1 MVCLCTLIDDE
12 MKIKVLF
19 NCQEIIISLYRK
31 CLWVGLRHEIDLC
44 LCRSRA
50 PIEGVVTKMVSEQMF
65 LVGPVGYGVIG
76 RITLNMVFFCHH

>member
-19 NCQEIIISLYRK
+19 NCQEIIISLYCK

-50 PIEGVVTKMVSEQMF
+50 PIEGVVTIFPPIYNDECQF
-65 LVGPVGYGVIG
+65 LFFICDV
-76 RITLNMVFFCHH
+76 LDVFSKSI